1 MKRAL
6 LPMAVCAALA
16 AAPALAGQAAQQPAT
31 GTQVA
36 AAAATLS
43 KSDQTFVH
51 QAAVAGMAEVAEA
64 QLALD
69 KAKSDEV
76 KQFAQRMIDDHT
88 KANDQ
93 LKQLAAAKQITLPAA
108 LDAKHKAE
116 QARLEKLSGAAFD
129 HAYIQNQVK
138 AHQQAVALF
147 RTESETGGDPEL
159 KQFAAQTLP
168 ILQQHHDAVVAL
180 AKNRTS

>member
-6 LPMAVCAALA
+6 LPIAVCAALA
-16 AAPALAGQAAQQPAT
+16 AAPALAGQAAPSPAT
-31 GTQVA
+31 TQLA
-36 AAAATLS
+36 AAMATLS

-51 QAAVAGMAEVAEA
+51 QAAIAGMAEVAEA
-64 QLALD
+64 QLALS
-69 KAKSDEV
+69 KAQRDDV

-93 LKQLAAAKQITLPAA
+93 LKQLAAAKQITLPTA

-129 HAYIQNQVK
+129 RAYIEAQVK
-138 AHQQAVALF
+138 AHQQAVSLF
-147 RTESETGGDPEL
+147 KTEAEKGGDAEL
-159 KQFAAQTLP
+159 KQFATQTLP

-180 AKNRTS
+180 AKNQTS

>member
-6 LPMAVCAALA
+6 LPISVCAALA
-16 AAPALAGQAAQQPAT
+16 AAPVLAGQATPNAAH
-31 GTQVA
+31 TQLA
-36 AAAATLS
+36 AAMATLS

-51 QAAVAGMAEVAEA
+51 QAAIAGMAEVAEA
-64 QLALD
+64 QLAVS
-69 KAKSDEV
+69 KAQRDDV

-93 LKQLAAAKQITLPAA
+93 LKQLAAAKQVSLPTA
-108 LDAKHKAE
+108 LDAKHKSE

-129 HAYIQNQVK
+129 RAYIEAQVK
-138 AHQQAVALF
+138 AHQQAVSLF
-147 RTESETGGDPEL
+147 KTEAEKGGDPEL